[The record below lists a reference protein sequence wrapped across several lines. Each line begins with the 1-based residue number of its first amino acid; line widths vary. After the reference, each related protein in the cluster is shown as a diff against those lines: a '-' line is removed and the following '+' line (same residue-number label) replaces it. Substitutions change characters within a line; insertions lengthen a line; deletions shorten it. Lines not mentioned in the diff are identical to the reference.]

1 LGASNLTVDAMYLFR
16 VFHSFLPLRNPIGF
30 GAADFVVLAVA
41 LLMVL
46 LLVAKVLIAPY
57 AHKLAPHTVWSMC
70 LLFLLPVLLRLLL
83 LPNNPVPIPSSAD
96 DFSYALLGDTLR
108 HLRLANP
115 THPMHQFFEAV
126 FVLQQPAYASIYP
139 LGQGILLALG
149 KFAFQSYWSG
159 VLLASGTLC
168 ALCYWM
174 LRAWVAPA
182 WALLGG
188 FLTIIEFGPLNP
200 WVNTYWG
207 GSLSA
212 IAGCLVFGSL
222 PRLCRSPRMRDG
234 LFLGLGFAL
243 QILTRPFEVIF
254 LAIAAGS
261 YLAGAYRLNLAR
273 ASKPAS
279 AALGVIVAAFG
290 LTLLQN
296 KAVTSSWTTLPYML
310 SRYEYGVP
318 ATFTFQPNALP
329 HRQLTPEQEL
339 DFQAQA
345 AIHGPGTDSL
355 SSYFSRLAYRSRYL
369 RFFILPPL
377 YFALVVLLPNFRER
391 RYLWLAGT
399 ILLFALGTNV
409 YPYFFP
415 HYIAAVTCLFILLS
429 VLALEKLG
437 SNARLSVLLPCFLS
451 FSFWFALYLSG
462 DEDLLSITNYQ
473 TWNYINRGD
482 SQGREAI
489 RRQLSRAPG
498 QQLIFIRYSPAH
510 RFEEWVHNDADIDA
524 AQIVWAND
532 LGADENRK
540 LLRYYP
546 ARTAWLLEPDL
557 HPVALLPYPKEPE
570 GFLPVQ

>member
-1 LGASNLTVDAMYLFR
+1 MYLFR
-16 VFHSFLPLRNPIGF
+16 IFHSFLPLRNPIGF
-30 GAADFVVLAVA
+30 GASDFVVLAIA
-41 LLMVL
+41 LLMVS

-57 AHKLAPHTVWSMC
+57 ARKLAPRTIWSMC
-70 LLFLLPVLLRLLL
+70 LLLILPVLLRLAL
-83 LPNNPVPIPSSAD
+83 LPHNPIPIPSGAD
-96 DFSYALLGDTLR
+96 DFGYVLLGDTLQ
-108 HLRLANP
+108 HLRLASP
-115 THPMHQFFEAV
+115 THPLHQFFEAV

-139 LGQGILLALG
+139 LGQGIILAAGKLLLH
-149 KFAFQSYWSG
+149 SDWTG
-159 VLLASGTLC
+159 VLLSDGVLC
-168 ALCYWM
+168 AFCYWM

-188 FLTIIEFGPLNP
+188 FIAVLEFGPLNP

-222 PRLCRSPRMRDG
+222 PRLCRSPRLRDG

-243 QILTRPFEVIF
+243 QILTRPFEAIF
-254 LAIAAGS
+254 LAIAGGS

-296 KAVTSSWTTLPYML
+296 KAVTDSWTTLPYML

-318 ATFTFQPNALP
+318 ATFTFQPNAVP

-339 DFQAQA
+339 DYQAQA
-345 AIHGPGTDSL
+345 AIHGPATDSL
-355 SSYFSRLAYRSRYL
+355 SSYLSRLAYRSRYI

-377 YFALVVLLPNFRER
+377 YLAIAAFLPSFRQP
-391 RYLWLAGT
+391 RYLWVAAT
-399 ILLFALGTNV
+399 ILLFALGTDV

-429 VLALEKLG
+429 VLGLEKFG
-437 SNARLSVLLPCFLS
+437 PNARLYVLLTCFLS
-451 FSFWFALYLSG
+451 FSFWFALYFSG
-462 DEDLLSITNYQ
+462 EDDLLSITNYQ
-473 TWNYINRGD
+473 SWNYINRGD
-482 SQGREAI
+482 PQGREAI
-489 RRQLSRAPG
+489 RKQLSQAPG

-546 ARTAWLLEPDL
+546 NRTAWLLEPDV
-557 HPVALLPYPKEPE
+557 HPVALLPYPNES
-570 GFLPVQ
+570 GVFQPVH